1 MLRRL
6 RRAAERDNV
15 RDMEATPFA
24 SLTTFRAVA
33 YAAFGRRRDAL
44 FELCGTLLTAGS
56 VPSLPV
62 LSVQPQHQ
70 RRWGSL
76 YDALAI
82 GEINRCALEDALATQ
97 SLVDGEPIY
106 AVDVSVWPPCD
117 AETSPERGMSYHA
130 SRHSA
135 GPPTLPRLAPS
146 WVAPPRLP

>member
-44 FELCGTLLTAGS
+44 CELCDTLLTTGS
-56 VPSLPV
+56 VSSLPV

-76 YDALAI
+76 YDALAS
-82 GEINRCALEDALATQ
+82 GERHRCPLEDALATQ
-97 SLVDGEPIY
+97 SLGAGRPISPA
-106 AVDVSVWPPCD
+106 AVQS
-117 AETSPERGMSYHA
+117 
-130 SRHSA
+130 
-135 GPPTLPRLAPS
+135 
-146 WVAPPRLP
+146 